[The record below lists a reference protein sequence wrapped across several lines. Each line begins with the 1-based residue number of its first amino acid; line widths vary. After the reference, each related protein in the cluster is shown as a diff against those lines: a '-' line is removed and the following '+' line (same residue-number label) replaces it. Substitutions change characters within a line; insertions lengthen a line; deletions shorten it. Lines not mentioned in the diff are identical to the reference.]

1 MLSTCP
7 FNYSGSKSG
16 YVNLFSIEEPLLD
29 LFSGGG
35 GFWSNSKSGDVIAND
50 INVDIINL
58 QKLIYNMSYTE
69 LLEFIDKVSNITNR
83 VESKDDYNNLRNN
96 FNSSKDPVLFY
107 SVLACCMNNM
117 IRYNSSGKFNQTW
130 GKRKFSNSLK
140 NKLIDFYNRIKVKQ
154 VEFTSNSFDVI
165 LQSPLCNNRLI
176 FVDPPY
182 LISAAAY
189 NSSWNEQREKTL
201 YELLRGKK
209 FLLTNYL
216 QKGDLYNEHL
226 KDFIK
231 DYPYLQIRSGEMKSQ
246 KTQEQFVEILVA
258 SDSSILDKYES
269 NFAKLDKFF
278 I

>member
-35 GFWSNSKSGDVIAND
+35 GFWSNSKSADTIVND

-58 QKLIYNMSYTE
+58 QKLIYNMSYSE
-69 LLEFIDKVSNITNR
+69 LLEFIDKVSNITNCI
-83 VESKDDYNNLRNN
+83 ESKDDYNNLRDN

-107 SVLACCMNNM
+107 SVLVCCMNNM

-216 QKGDLYNEHL
+216 KKGDSYNEYL

-231 DYPYLQIRSGEMKSQ
+231 DYPYLKIRSGEMKSQ
-246 KTQEQFVEILVA
+246 RTQEQFIEILVA
-258 SDSSILDKYES
+258 SDLSILDKYES